1 MGEWELKKA
10 NASQDGQAEQKG
22 TSMDNDTRAEATK
35 EHSWTEHTSYDEVSR
50 VDTEKETVQ
59 SDESVFEE
67 WPYDPDVFTRV
78 VEGKRSDNTPKE
90 ASIVSQGTEE
100 VEKIRLR
107 LVGGH
112 TTVYTIPTIAPSIPD
127 AFIQV

>member
-1 MGEWELKKA
+1 M
-10 NASQDGQAEQKG
+10 
-22 TSMDNDTRAEATK
+22 
-35 EHSWTEHTSYDEVSR
+35 SR
-50 VDTEKETVQ
+50 
-59 SDESVFEE
+59 
-67 WPYDPDVFTRV
+67 DPLTV
-78 VEGKRSDNTPKE
+78 VEGKRRDSTPKE

-112 TTVYTIPTIAPSIPD
+112 TTVYTIPTIAPGIPD